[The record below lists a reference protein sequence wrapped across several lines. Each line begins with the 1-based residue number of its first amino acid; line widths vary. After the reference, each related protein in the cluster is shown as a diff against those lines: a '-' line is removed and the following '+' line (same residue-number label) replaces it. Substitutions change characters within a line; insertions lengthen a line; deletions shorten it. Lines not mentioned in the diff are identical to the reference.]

1 LNEALFVFRYVSI
14 SSLSFS
20 ADTQFLCASSNTE
33 TVHIFRLEH
42 HSPRCDRMC
51 INKSSRKQ
59 AGVADVCSRAN
70 SQESPSWS
78 AYMGKMFSA
87 ASTYLPSQV
96 SDMMH
101 QDRAFATVRL
111 SVAGMRNIAALS
123 MIQKVLCL
131 LVASL
136 DGHLYIYNIDPQEGG
151 DCPLVKKHRLF
162 DGDDEAELEAC
173 GPSYAAAV
181 ATRTNPEPASS
192 SALAGYC
199 EDVGVKRGELIPEH
213 EFADGPVCLDDEQ
226 EFPPVSFQNS

>member
-1 LNEALFVFRYVSI
+1 MVKIKKFKTNNKLLMLYVSI

-42 HSPRCDRMC
+42 HSP
-51 INKSSRKQ
+51 
-59 AGVADVCSRAN
+59 

-111 SVAGMRNIAALS
+111 SVAGVRNIAALS

-192 SALAGYC
+192 SALAGSSHAS
-199 EDVGVKRGELIPEH
+199 LAH
-213 EFADGPVCLDDEQ
+213 SVCSSCT
-226 EFPPVSFQNS
+226 V